1 MFVIL
6 KSLLYNCKEV
16 FYPFPKGG
24 IVFMKKQV
32 CIALVL
38 LLLGSVLFAGD
49 ASVFDISIINN
60 YRMED
65 VSDLNYEAYV
75 PTLRLQANLNDWF
88 GLSVGGMYDYLKY
101 SDSIHRILIA
111 TEAVVR
117 APLGMVEPFL
127 ALGPV
132 YTLTLD
138 DPSDAYGFQGRLG
151 LDVAVNSWFSLG
163 LEGALVIPSLTPL
176 VEGTE
181 TFTTDYLMKNLFVGL
196 AFKAKF

>member
-1 MFVIL
+1 
-6 KSLLYNCKEV
+6 
-16 FYPFPKGG
+16 
-24 IVFMKKQV
+24 MKKQI
-32 CIALVL
+32 CIVLVL
-38 LLLGSVLFAGD
+38 LLLGSALFAGD

-65 VSDLNYEAYV
+65 VSNLNYKAYV

-101 SDSIHRILIA
+101 SDSIHRILIS

-132 YTLTLD
+132 YTLTID
-138 DPSDAYGFQGRLG
+138 DPHDAYGFQGRLG
-151 LDVAVNSWFSLG
+151 LDVAVNDWFFLG
-163 LEGALVIPSLTPL
+163 LEGAFIIPSLTPL
-176 VEGTE
+176 IERTQ
-181 TFTTDYLMKNLFVGL
+181 TFDTNYLMKNLFVGIAL
-196 AFKAKF
+196 KVKI